1 MTAPEEK
8 GRLALENFESGCSC
22 SQAVLLAFAPEC
34 GLDRETALRLASS
47 FGGGFGRM
55 RELCGA
61 LSGAGMVLGLLR
73 GYTDLADK
81 PAKQRHYDLIQRLCR
96 RFEEEQG
103 HLRCSDLLEKL
114 QGEPGPAPADRTP
127 EYYKARPC
135 GRLVACAA
143 RITQELLEE
152 TASGTSSFSSHS

>member
-103 HLRCSDLLEKL
+103 HLRCADLLEKL

-152 TASGTSSFSSHS
+152 TA